1 MESKRKKACA
11 AASAAIAAHHLLTIN
26 AMSLVVSL
34 SASTNRNR
42 GDRKPSGRYKR
53 HGAIPAPRQSIWMRV
68 DDVGLSD
75 EMEFFMFLGLSRD
88 SFTELVEI

>member
-11 AASAAIAAHHLLTIN
+11 AASAAIAAHHLSIIN
-26 AMSLVVSL
+26 ATSLVVSL

-53 HGAIPAPRQSIWMRV
+53 HGAIPVPRQSIWMRV
-68 DDVGLSD
+68 ENVVLSE
-75 EMEFFMFLGLSRD
+75 EMEFFRF
-88 SFTELVEI
+88 